1 MTGNSVLSEM
11 MARGPSTTVISLPRG
26 RHQLHTMPTNAGY
39 DRAQDTSYCWDGR
52 RRGDTPFVILQHTL
66 AGEGNLRFEGRHH
79 RLHAGDTMLLL
90 VPHDHCYWLEEGNS
104 WEFFWIAMYGKEA
117 LRLQRALLAERGP
130 VLQLSNQT
138 IEALATTID
147 TLVHTPELTAGRAS
161 ALAYDALMLLHDDL
175 SVQDCTLPTRGSGVV
190 ATIQNHVHACLKTGP
205 DKHAHPTA
213 TDELDVASLARLAGL
228 SRAHFSRV
236 FTRTTGMSPA
246 EYVLHER
253 MKRAAHLLEMTDLSI
268 KAVSLSVGIGDPN
281 YFSKLFRRAF
291 SLSPSEFRLSGFYV
305 NNLGTP

>member
-90 VPHDHCYWLEEGNS
+90 VPHDHCYWLESGKS

-117 LRLQRALLAERGP
+117 LRLQRELLAERGP
-130 VLQLSNQT
+130 VLQLTGQT
-138 IEALATTID
+138 IEALATSID
-147 TLVHTPELTAGRAS
+147 TLIHTPELTAGRAS
-161 ALAYDALMLLHDDL
+161 ALAYEALMLLHDDL
-175 SVQDCTLPTRGSGVV
+175 CVQDSTLPTSGSCVV
-190 ATIQNHVHACLKTGP
+190 ATIQNHVHACLRTGP
-205 DKHAHPTA
+205 DKHPQPAD
-213 TDELDVASLARLAGL
+213 TDELDVASLARIAGL

-236 FTRTTGMSPA
+236 FTRAAGMSPA

-253 MKRAAHLLEMTDLSI
+253 MKRAAHLLEVTDLSI
-268 KAVSLSVGIGDPN
+268 KAVSLSVGISDPN

-305 NNLGTP
+305 NNLGTT